1 MLRLRAVWV
10 YPVTA
15 PPIPDGAVL
24 VDDRGLIAAIGLD
37 HAVPRPAGAEELAFP
52 EGALVPGL
60 VNCHTHLEL
69 THLAGQVQ
77 AEQFL
82 AWVRCIRDLKDKTSA
97 EDFGRA
103 AEQGVRDCWA
113 AGVTCVAD
121 TGSTGAVMEALHGL
135 GGRGVVY
142 QEVFGPDPAQC
153 EPSLAGLTAAVER
166 LGKFASARV
175 QLGVSPHAP
184 YTVSEP
190 LYRAVADFAR
200 REKLPIAAHI
210 AESREESALIWDGSG
225 PFADALRARG
235 IAVEARSVSPIEYLL
250 RLGVY
255 ASSPCLC
262 IHCVQV
268 DQQDM
273 ALLKSAGVAI
283 AHCPRSNRAHGHGVA
298 PLAAF
303 RAAGL
308 RVGLGTDSV
317 VSTGDVKLWDD
328 ALAAG
333 LAGEDALRMVT
344 LEGARALGL
353 ESEIGSLEVGKQAD
367 LAVFSG
373 AFTAASSD
381 RLTAALSDRLTA
393 AVSDRPPSKGTAA
406 IFTTVAGR
414 VVHG

>member
-1 MLRLRAVWV
+1 MLRLRAGWV

-24 VDDRGLIAAIGLD
+24 VDDKGLIAAVGPN
-37 HAVPRPAGAEELAFP
+37 HAVPRPPGAEPLEFLD
-52 EGALVPGL
+52 GTVVPGL

-69 THLAGQVQ
+69 THLAGQVK
-77 AEQFL
+77 AEQFP
-82 AWVRCIRDLKDKTSA
+82 AWIRRLRELKDRTSGD
-97 EDFGRA
+97 DFRRA

-121 TGSTGAVMEALHGL
+121 TGSTGAVLEALHAL

-153 EPSLAGLTAAVER
+153 ETSLAELTAAVER
-166 LGKFASARV
+166 LGRFASAQLR
-175 QLGVSPHAP
+175 LGVSPHAP

-200 REKLPIAAHI
+200 RENLPLAVHL
-210 AESREESALIWDGSG
+210 AESREETELIRDGSG

-235 IAVEARSVSPIEYLL
+235 IAVEPRGVSPIQYLVQL
-250 RLGVY
+250 AVVPSGN
-255 ASSPCLC
+255 CLC
-262 IHCVQV
+262 IHCVQA
-268 DQQDM
+268 DHHDI
-273 ALLKSAGVAI
+273 ALLESAGARI

-317 VSTGDVKLWDD
+317 VSTGDVNLWDD

-333 LAGEDALRMVT
+333 LTGEDALRMLT
-344 LEGARALGL
+344 WEGARALGL

-367 LAVFSG
+367 LAVFPGSL
-373 AFTAASSD
+373 TAASAD
-381 RLTAALSDRLTA
+381 RRVTRPPHHPPAAR
-393 AVSDRPPSKGTAA
+393 SDRPTAVV
-406 IFTTVAGR
+406 TVVAGR

>member
-1 MLRLRAVWV
+1 MLRLRAGWV

-24 VDDRGLIAAIGLD
+24 VDDNGLIAAVGPS
-37 HAVPRPAGAEELAFP
+37 HAVPWPPDVDLLEFP

-69 THLAGQVQ
+69 THLAGQVE
-77 AEQFL
+77 AEQFP
-82 AWVRCIRDLKDKTSA
+82 AWVRRIRDLKDRTSP
-97 EDFGRA
+97 EEFGRA
-103 AEQGVRDCWA
+103 AVQGVRDCWA

-121 TGSTGAVMEALHGL
+121 TGSTGAVMEALHAL

-153 EPSLAGLTAAVER
+153 ATSLAGLTAAVER
-166 LGKFASARV
+166 LRRFASARV

-200 REKLPIAAHI
+200 RENLPVAVHL
-210 AESREESALIWDGSG
+210 AESREETALIRDGAG
-225 PFADALRARG
+225 PFAEALRARG
-235 IAVEARSVSPIEYLL
+235 IAVEARGVSPIEYLV
-250 RLGVY
+250 RLSVL
-255 ASSPCLC
+255 ASPNCLC
-262 IHCVQV
+262 IHCVQLDRDDV
-268 DQQDM
+268 E
-273 ALLKSAGVAI
+273 LLSAAGARI
-283 AHCPRSNRAHGHGVA
+283 AHCPRSNRAHGHGTA

-317 VSTGDVKLWDD
+317 VSTGDVNLWDD

-333 LAGEDALRMVT
+333 LAGEDALRMLT
-344 LEGARALGL
+344 LDGARALGL

-367 LAVFSG
+367 LAVFRGSLT
-373 AFTAASSD
+373 AALPDRVTAASSD
-381 RLTAALSDRLTA
+381 RLL
-393 AVSDRPPSKGTAA
+393 SKGTTAML
-406 IFTTVAGR
+406 TTVAGR